1 MRAAGSHCHATQSL
15 YCGESELGSFR
26 NLSRRI
32 NPISLRRTPMAGSP
46 LCHLARFD
54 IASRRKSA
62 DECYPAVTWME
73 EAQAI
78 LKAAEIKNKS
88 K

>member
-1 MRAAGSHCHATQSL
+1 VSFGELRHSL
-15 YCGESELGSFR
+15 
-26 NLSRRI
+26 
-32 NPISLRRTPMAGSP
+32 TPKVA
-46 LCHLARFD
+46 
-54 IASRRKSA
+54 A